1 MKLTRR
7 NSMRLSLGAL
17 ACAAALPAAAASGTR
32 RPAKACIVLF
42 MHGGPSQID
51 TFDPKPGRDTGGPF
65 AAIGTSVAGI
75 QISEHLPRLAVRMHD
90 LAVIRSLTSTEGN
103 HDRARYLMHTGY
115 APAGNT
121 PHPSLGALHSADL
134 GGGALPGYVAI
145 NGPGHGAGLL
155 GAAHGPF
162 VVGKAQRQVRYLAP
176 TRPVSDRRQ
185 RDRAALGE
193 ILHAD
198 FAQGR
203 ADPVVDGHA
212 ATLAK
217 ARTMMAAPELDAFD
231 LTAES
236 AKLRA
241 DYGDHDFGQ
250 GCLMAR
256 RLVEAGVGFVEVGL
270 RGWDT
275 HEDNFDR
282 VRDLSAQ
289 LDQGMATLLDDLASR
304 GLLEE
309 TLVVWTGDFGRT
321 PRINARGGRD
331 HYPRASS
338 AVLAGGGLT
347 TGQVIGA
354 TDRDGDEV
362 TEAPV
367 TVPDLMRTIATR
379 LGLDPNKTRMTAGGR
394 PLSLVDGG
402 RVIAGLG

>member
-1 MKLTRR
+1 MKLSRR

-17 ACAAALPAAAASGTR
+17 ASAAALPAAAASTTR

-51 TFDPKPGRDTGGPF
+51 TFDPKPGRETGGPF
-65 AAIGTSVAGI
+65 AAIGTTVAGV
-75 QISEHLPRLAVRMHD
+75 QVSEHLPRLAARMRD

-121 PHPSLGALHSADL
+121 PHPSLGALHSADA
-134 GGGALPGYVAI
+134 GEGALPGYVSI

-162 VVGKAQRQVRYLAP
+162 VVGRAQRQVRYLEPA
-176 TRPVSDRRQ
+176 RPVADRRLH
-185 RDRAALGE
+185 DRAALGE
-193 ILHAD
+193 LLHAD
-198 FAQGR
+198 FATDR
-203 ADPVVDGHA
+203 TDAVVEGHA
-212 ATLAK
+212 ATLAA
-217 ARTMMAAPELDAFD
+217 ARTMMAAPELAAFD
-231 LTAES
+231 LAREAAT
-236 AKLRA
+236 LRD
-241 DYGDHDFGQ
+241 DYGHHDFGQ

-282 VRDLSAQ
+282 VAKLSAQ

-338 AVLAGGGLT
+338 AVLAGGGLS
-347 TGQVIGA
+347 TGRVIGA
-354 TDRDGDEV
+354 TDRDGYEV

-379 LGLDPNKTRMTAGGR
+379 LGLDPDKTRMTASGR

-402 RVIAGLG
+402 RVIAGLA